1 MKNVSDIIKAVR
13 IILDENQS
21 DSVLVSDDTLD
32 LDSLIESQITN
43 GLRRAL
49 IIAPQSMVD
58 NGQSFS
64 SNQITWGKS
73 QAGTGWGSI
82 DLPTD
87 FLRLLSFKMSDWIR
101 PVVNPITPDDPSYS
115 QQKFNYP
122 GLRGTPQCPVVAIV
136 EGTSNKKL
144 EFFCSYASTDANGAI
159 TSTTTPAIELAKYV
173 AYPSIVTN
181 NSIDQIDCGDNL
193 YQPMLYFIAS
203 QVYYSFGEKLGDAMD
218 SIGKNLMGLID
229 VNRGTTQQGN
239 VQ

>member
-21 DSVLVSDDTLD
+21 DSALVSDDTLD
-32 LDSLIESQITN
+32 LDSLIESQIAN
-43 GLRRAL
+43 GLRKVL
-49 IIAPQSMVD
+49 IIAPQSMID

-73 QAGTGWGSI
+73 QTGTGWGSV

-101 PVVNPITPDDPSYS
+101 PVVNPITPNDPSYS

-122 GLRGTPQCPVVAIV
+122 GLRGTPQCPIVAIL

-159 TSTTTPAIELAKYV
+159 TSATTPTIELAKYV
-173 AYPSIVTN
+173 AYPSVVTN

-203 QVYYSFGEKLGDAMD
+203 QVCFSLGDKQGQVMD
-218 SIGKNLMGLID
+218 TLAKNLMGLVD
-229 VNRGTTQQGN
+229 DNRSAQ
-239 VQ
+239 